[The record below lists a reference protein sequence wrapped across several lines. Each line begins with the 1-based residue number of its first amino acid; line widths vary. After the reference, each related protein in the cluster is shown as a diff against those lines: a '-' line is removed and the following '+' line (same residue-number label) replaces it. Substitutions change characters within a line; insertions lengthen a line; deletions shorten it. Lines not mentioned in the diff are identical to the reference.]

1 MSYVSTANRPNPTA
15 ALGAMGIPA
24 GIAALLITGLA
35 ITYVPVPIPDNPI
48 GENID
53 VVDLDPI
60 VDPDP
65 APDTPTSSNQQVTQ
79 TTPDTVVTRPDTEFV
94 FELPTSG
101 PIGDL
106 PGLGNGLGT
115 EIGPVDFGIPDPTP
129 TPTFD
134 PVSAAPRGNPGN
146 WITDNDY
153 RPSWI
158 SREFSGVAG
167 FTLEIDRQGRISDCT
182 ITRSTGHT
190 ALDDATCRL
199 LRNRAEFSPA
209 KDSSG
214 AIVPGTYTSS
224 VNWQIP

>member
-1 MSYVSTANRPNPTA
+1 
-15 ALGAMGIPA
+15 MGIPA

-65 APDTPTSSNQQVTQ
+65 APDTPTSSNQPVSQPVR
-79 TTPDTVVTRPDTEFV
+79 DTLPPRPDTDFN
-94 FELPTSG
+94 FELTPSG
-101 PIGDL
+101 PIGEL
-106 PGLGNGLGT
+106 PYLGDGLGT
-115 EIGPVDFGIPDPTP
+115 DIGPVDFGIPDPTP
-129 TPTFD
+129 SATPTFD
-134 PVSAAPRGNPGN
+134 PVSAAPRGNPGR

-182 ITRSTGHT
+182 ITRSTGYS

-199 LRNRAEFSPA
+199 LRSRAEFSPA

-214 AIVPGTYTSS
+214 AIVPGTYSSS